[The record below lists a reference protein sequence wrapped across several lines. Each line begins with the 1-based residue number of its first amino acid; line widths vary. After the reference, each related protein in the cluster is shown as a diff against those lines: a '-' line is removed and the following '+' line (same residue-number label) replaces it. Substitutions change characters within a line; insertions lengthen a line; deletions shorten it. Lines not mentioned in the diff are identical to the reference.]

1 MLITVLFF
9 RNSINSEIQSSSQKI
24 DTSSKN
30 ATYFEGKTGAQFE
43 SVYRRKNEKELADR
57 IALFRKKQEKKREKI
72 QKILAK
78 REAKKASGILHEEP
92 EEVQNF

>member
-1 MLITVLFF
+1 M
-9 RNSINSEIQSSSQKI
+9 
-24 DTSSKN
+24 
-30 ATYFEGKTGAQFE
+30 EGKTGAQFE

-78 REAKKASGILHEEP
+78 REAKKASGILHEES

>member
-9 RNSINSEIQSSSQKI
+9 RNSINSEIQSSSKKK
-24 DTSSKN
+24 DTSSKD

-92 EEVQNF
+92 EEVQSF

>member
-1 MLITVLFF
+1 MTLPFF
-9 RNSINSEIQSSSQKI
+9 RNSINSEIQSTSEKI
-24 DTSSKN
+24 DISSRD

-57 IALFRKKQEKKREKI
+57 IALFRKRQEKKREKI

-78 REAKKASGILHEEP
+78 REAKKAAGILHEEP
-92 EEVQNF
+92 EEVHNF